1 MSDNPRAPQSTGEL
15 PATGKDLA
23 EQFLQTAGIEIVSRD
38 WQCSYG
44 GLDLIT
50 RDAGTTAFVT
60 VTTPAE
66 PAQPGGNM
74 ADALL
79 SPTER
84 RRIRRLALLW
94 LTDSDGP
101 WQRIRFDV
109 VTVVVGTDGDPR
121 IEHHKAVF

>member
-1 MSDNPRAPQSTGEL
+1 MPTPT
-15 PATGKDLA
+15 TGKDLA
-23 EQFLQTAGIEIVSRD
+23 EQFLQTVGIEIVCRD
-38 WQCSYG
+38 WRCSYG

-60 VTTPAE
+60 VATPAE
-66 PAQPGGNM
+66 PGGV
-74 ADALL
+74 AAELL
-79 SPTER
+79 SPAQR

-109 VTVVVGTDGDPR
+109 VTVVASTDSDPR